1 MNKIFLEIYLFMLCI
16 NAGIMIVE
24 STPTG
29 TPLDIPLISP
39 MDAASNVTSTAM
51 PTSSQGGPI
60 FQVNHCV
67 VAGEI
72 DYSLSQSECTTA
84 SGTWTVVSGS
94 LINTDNQSGGSLSTP
109 VNGTG
114 SSTILDPIQ
123 DAVFF
128 PFALFELFVNFI
140 TGGFIWALFATFGF
154 PSIFV
159 TVMQVVI
166 GMLLA
171 VTIVYYFT
179 GR

>member
-51 PTSSQGGPI
+51 PTGPEGGPI

-94 LINTDNQSGGSLSTP
+94 LTSSVQTP

-159 TVMQVVI
+159 SVMQVVI
-166 GMLLA
+166 GMLLV